1 MGQRKAFKG
10 QGAVTSGDGS
20 GTSGGKGG
28 TSSWR
33 ALRLGGWRI
42 EWPAILFIAV
52 VASVVA
58 IINATSAIMEGQ
70 TGGPP
75 IDARASWLY
84 EISSVVMVVVLSPI
98 AGWMVW
104 KVPPPIEASTRMWAR
119 AALLHL
125 AAACVFS
132 VLHIAGMVA
141 LRKLGYAAAGST
153 YVFAYDGDLVLPFV
167 YEWRKDVLTYASN
180 AAWFWVFGFWQA
192 QKAAQALVAPSDTP
206 AQDQRIE
213 IRDGGRVTFLDPGS
227 IAWVEAAG
235 NYVEIHTDGAMHLAR
250 GTLTGF
256 EERLVEHGFVRIHR
270 SRLVN
275 RGRVKSFRPT
285 PSGDLQIELDDGR
298 LIVGSRRFRS
308 ALGNG

>member
-1 MGQRKAFKG
+1 
-10 QGAVTSGDGS
+10 VTSGNGTGTNGGKD
-20 GTSGGKGG
+20 GTSGGQ
-28 TSSWR
+28 
-33 ALRLGGWRI
+33 ALRLAGWRV
-42 EWPAILFIAV
+42 EWAAVLFIAA

-75 IDARASWLY
+75 IDARATWLY
-84 EISSVVMVVVLSPI
+84 EISSVVMVVILSPI

-104 KVPPPIEASTRMWAR
+104 KVPPPIEASMPAWAR
-119 AALLHL
+119 AAALHF
-125 AAACVFS
+125 AAACLFS

-141 LRKLGYAAAGST
+141 LRKLGYATAGST
-153 YVFAYDGDLVLPFV
+153 YVFAYKGGLVLPFI

-192 QKAAQALVAPSDTP
+192 QKAAQALVAPSASP

-213 IRDGGRVTFLDPGS
+213 IRDGARVTLLDPGS

-235 NYVEIHTDGAMHLAR
+235 NYVEIHTDGATHLAR

-270 SRLVN
+270 SRLIN
-275 RGRVKSFRPT
+275 RRRVKSFKPT
-285 PSGDLQIELDDGR
+285 PSGDLDIELDDGR
-298 LIVGSRRFRS
+298 TIVGSRRYRAAIDS
-308 ALGNG
+308 